1 MWLEGDRALMG
12 GRLGAAGT
20 PSRRGDGG
28 GPPDEASLWRAVL
41 EALDSNAKTARFV
54 FIVLAL
60 AVAVAVVARV
70 DV

>member
-1 MWLEGDRALMG
+1 M
-12 GRLGAAGT
+12 AAT
-20 PSRRGDGG
+20 PSRRGDDG

-60 AVAVAVVARV
+60 AVAVAIVVRANA
-70 DV
+70 